1 MDEEK
6 TRRLQ
11 KHLDLQRMHKEKM
24 EMIENAARKIQSLYH
39 RLRFKK
45 ELKEMR

>member
-1 MDEEK
+1 MRVKKLKQEKMDEEK

-24 EMIENAARKIQSLYH
+24 EMIENAARKI
-39 RLRFKK
+39 
-45 ELKEMR
+45 